1 MHRSIRRLGVA
12 AAVAA
17 ATIGAIPALADASS
31 TCFYNGLSRTLSGT
45 DDSGSQPLRIVRSK
59 SLILI
64 EPSNA

>member
-12 AAVAA
+12 AAVTA
-17 ATIGAIPALADASS
+17 ATIGAFPALADASA
-31 TCFYNGLSRTLSGT
+31 TCFYNGLSRTFSGT

-59 SLILI
+59 WLILI

>member
-12 AAVAA
+12 AAVTA
-17 ATIGAIPALADASS
+17 ATIGAIPALAAASS
-31 TCFYNGLSRTLSGT
+31 TCFHNGLSRTLSGT

-59 SLILI
+59 WLILI